1 MDALQAADPEGYIHD
16 GHIVEGKGHWMDL
29 VDKAAV
35 PWMQQFTRNPYPGK
49 VVWVQGDAM
58 KSCFYWLGVSKAEAE
73 KGKMLVASVKDNT
86 VTIESSDYTK
96 VTVYLNDMLVNLD
109 KPVKIIS
116 GEKVLFEGILKR
128 TPQNMLSTLNAR
140 GDLSYIFPALIE
152 VKL

>member
-16 GHIVEGKGHWMDL
+16 GHIVEGKEHWMDG

-35 PWMQQFTRNPYPGK
+35 PWMQKFTRNPYPNK

-58 KSCFYWLGVSKAEAE
+58 KSYFYWLGIPRSEAE
-73 KGKMLVASVKDNT
+73 KGKMVTARIQDNT
-86 VTIESSDYTK
+86 VTIEKCDYSGLTI
-96 VTVYLNDMLVNLD
+96 YLNDLLVNLD
-109 KPVKIIS
+109 KPVKVVS
-116 GEKVLFEGILKR
+116 GDKVLFEGMVKR

-140 GDLSYIFPALIE
+140 GDVSYIFPAVVE

>member
-1 MDALQAADPEGYIHD
+1 
-16 GHIVEGKGHWMDL
+16 
-29 VDKAAV
+29 
-35 PWMQQFTRNPYPGK
+35 MQQFTRNPYPGK

-58 KSCFYWLGVSKAEAE
+58 KSWFYWLGVPKAEAE

-128 TPQNMLSTLNAR
+128 TPQNMLSTLNTR
-140 GDLSYIFPALIE
+140 GDLSYIFPAVIE